1 MQDSL
6 DVETCRAT
14 WMAENWDA
22 AVMGK
27 TLDTLAPQMI
37 VAANSGLRSNQ
48 VVAHWE
54 QIDLAL
60 KWEAVNAFVHVVV
73 VAWPADETGIELN
86 WTCVAAD
93 WAVRVVGESLVCW
106 MKTAMRVFFVVAV
119 VVAAA
124 AVVGGCIDD
133 TLPWTKKP
141 MAFAPDCFL
150 TLVLRRKSNF
160 HLMTFVMDSRNA
172 VVADLDWHQD
182 NPSAAAAAESLLLLT
197 RSES

>member
-1 MQDSL
+1 M
-6 DVETCRAT
+6 
-14 WMAENWDA
+14 
-22 AVMGK
+22 
-27 TLDTLAPQMI
+27 
-37 VAANSGLRSNQ
+37 
-48 VVAHWE
+48 
-54 QIDLAL
+54 AL

-73 VAWPADETGIELN
+73 VAWPAGETEIELN

-93 WAVRVVGESLVCW
+93 RAVKVVGESLVCW
-106 MKTAMRVFFVVAV
+106 MKTAMRVFFVVAAVVVV

-124 AVVGGCIDD
+124 AAVVGCIGD

-172 VVADLDWHQD
+172 AVVADLDWHQD